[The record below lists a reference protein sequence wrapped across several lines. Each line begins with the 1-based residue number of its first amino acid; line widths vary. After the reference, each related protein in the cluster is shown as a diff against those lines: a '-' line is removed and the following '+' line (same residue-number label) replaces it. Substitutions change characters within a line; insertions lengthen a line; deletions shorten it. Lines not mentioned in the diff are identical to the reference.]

1 MDDMHPVCLCALE
14 LHSGTVGA
22 DRKGSAQGKWL
33 SGHACGG
40 DSRREENA
48 SVWAPPSVA
57 WLTGELRMVGLALEA
72 RYT

>member
-1 MDDMHPVCLCALE
+1 MHPVCLCALE

-22 DRKGSAQGKWL
+22 DGKGSAQGKWL

-40 DSRREENA
+40 DQEGRKCLSLGSAAVVWLA
-48 SVWAPPSVA
+48 S
-57 WLTGELRMVGLALEA
+57 ELRMVGLALEA